1 MKPIFDVQNLV
12 HDDSDIILVWEAIV
26 SAAVRARIS
35 DIHVLAQ
42 KRGVDLVFRADGEM
56 RLQGTLPHEFAR
68 RMINHIKTLS
78 KIDLTEYRR
87 PGEGRM
93 LMTLDGKNVDLRV
106 CVLPTIHGQDA
117 VVRVFDR
124 SISLMSLDDLGLLP
138 EQLNYAEDLIK
149 RPHGLILVCG
159 ATGSGKT
166 TSLYAMLNRLTG
178 TGRKVMTIEDPV
190 EYELEGVNQ
199 TQVNSRIGVL
209 FPTLLAA
216 ILRQDPDVIMI
227 GEIRDEE
234 TAVTAVRAANT
245 GSLVLATTHATRA
258 SRAVETMLGLGVH
271 PYFLAVSLRG
281 VMAQLLVKRICPH
294 CRQALPATQDII
306 VDPEITARLRA
317 DNVEPQLY
325 FGAGCEQCSGTGYLG
340 RLGLFELFRPDDA
353 IKQLILDRR
362 PAAEIDRVAEAG
374 HMLTLEQSGKLA
386 ALKGLTTM
394 EEIVDALPMDMDST
408 QIAAPPPVPV
418 PEKDAGMPRRPGA
431 EKVRRVSKPIKIRK
445 VGRRAKA

>member
-1 MKPIFDVQNLV
+1 MKPLFNVQELV
-12 HDDSDIILVWEAIV
+12 HADSDVTLVWEAIV
-26 SAAVRARIS
+26 SAAVRGKVS

-42 KRGVDLVFRADGEM
+42 KRGVDLVYRADGDM
-56 RLQGTLPHEFAR
+56 RVQGVFAHDFAKR
-68 RMINHIKTLS
+68 LINHIKTLS
-78 KIDLTEYRR
+78 KIDLAESRR

-93 LMTLDGKNVDLRV
+93 LMNLDGKSVDLRV

-124 SISLMSLDDLGLLP
+124 SISLMTLNDLGLLP
-138 EQLNYAEDLIK
+138 EQLNYATDMIS

-166 TSLYAMLNRLTG
+166 TSLYAMLNHLIG
-178 TGRKVMTIEDPV
+178 NGRKIMTIEDPV

-199 TQVNSRIGVL
+199 TQVNTRIGVH
-209 FPTLLAA
+209 FSTLLAA
-216 ILRQDPDVIMI
+216 ILRQDPDIIMI

-271 PYFLAVSLRG
+271 PYFLSVSLRG
-281 VMAQLLVKRICPH
+281 VMSQLLVKRICPQ
-294 CRQALPATQDII
+294 CRQALPDTKDII
-306 VDPEITARLRA
+306 VDPDLIARLKA
-317 DNVEPQLY
+317 DSVEPQLY
-325 FGAGCEQCSGTGYLG
+325 HGAGCEQCGGTGYQG

-362 PAAEIDRVAEAG
+362 PAAEIDRVAESG
-374 HMLTLEQSGKLA
+374 HMLTLVQSGKLA
-386 ALKGLTTM
+386 ALRGLTTM
-394 EEIVDALPMDMDST
+394 EEVVDALPM
-408 QIAAPPPVPV
+408 A
-418 PEKDAGMPRRPGA
+418 
-431 EKVRRVSKPIKIRK
+431 
-445 VGRRAKA
+445 